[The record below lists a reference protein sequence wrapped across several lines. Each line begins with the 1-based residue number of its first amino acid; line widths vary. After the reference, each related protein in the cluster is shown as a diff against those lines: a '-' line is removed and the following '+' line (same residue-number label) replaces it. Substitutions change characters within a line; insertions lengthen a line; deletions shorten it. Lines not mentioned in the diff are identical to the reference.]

1 MIGTRR
7 RLYVI
12 GLALDFCVLD
22 TAITAKTAGFGE
34 VWIVL
39 DLARAAHWFT
49 SQVPFRLTSS
59 TRSYSSSVILTMKA
73 ALVMPAT
80 IEHIRAISEHGER
93 MPAKSTYFYPK
104 LLSGLVFHSHE

>member
-1 MIGTRR
+1 MLGRNPLREVIGTRR

-39 DLARAAHWFT
+39 DLARAAHVGGFLYAGRRVQGEADEEWD
-49 SQVPFRLTSS
+49 
-59 TRSYSSSVILTMKA
+59 
-73 ALVMPAT
+73 PAVLDGG
-80 IEHIRAISEHGER
+80 HAVGS
-93 MPAKSTYFYPK
+93 
-104 LLSGLVFHSHE
+104 